1 MPEEPDMHSRILTSV
16 RVILPSLAAL
26 CAASL
31 ASAQG
36 VPDPLVPADATT
48 RVGNHTWVIPDGN
61 IPLVPNVGI
70 VVGDRAVL
78 VIDPGLGRGN
88 GERVLAEAV
97 RLAPGR
103 AIYVA
108 STHHHAE
115 HTTGYLA
122 FPEAAR
128 YVSSN
133 VQAREFA
140 AGGQQQIES
149 FSGRSAATAELL
161 SDATVFSA
169 DITFDGEYV
178 LDLGGVRVRLV
189 SVGPTHTRGDTG
201 LLVEEDRVLFSG
213 DVVMNESFLAARQ
226 ESSMRA
232 WLEAFDVFDA
242 MGPEVVVPAHGAVGD
257 GGLIGT
263 NRAVMEAIRT
273 RAQALRLQGRTVE
286 EAVTTIEAELRA
298 RYPGWARANGIA
310 AAARSAYA
318 EGG

>member
-1 MPEEPDMHSRILTSV
+1 
-16 RVILPSLAAL
+16 VILPSFAAL

-48 RVGNHTWVIPDGN
+48 RVGDHTWVIPDGN

-140 AGGQQQIES
+140 AGGLQQIES
-149 FSGRSAATAELL
+149 FSRRSAATAVRL
-161 SDATVFSA
+161 SDATVFPA

-273 RAQALRLQGRTVE
+273 RAQALRSQGRTVE

-310 AAARSAYA
+310 AAARSAYT

>member
-1 MPEEPDMHSRILTSV
+1 
-16 RVILPSLAAL
+16 VILPSFAAL

-48 RVGNHTWVIPDGN
+48 RVGDHTWVIPGGN

-140 AGGQQQIES
+140 AGGLQQIES
-149 FSGRSAATAELL
+149 FSRRSAATAVRL
-161 SDATVFSA
+161 SDATVFPA

-273 RAQALRLQGRTVE
+273 RAQALRSQGRTVE
-286 EAVTTIEAELRA
+286 EAVATIEAELRA

-310 AAARSAYA
+310 AAARSAYT
-318 EGG
+318 EGR

>member
-1 MPEEPDMHSRILTSV
+1 MHSRSLTSV

-26 CAASL
+26 CAASP

-36 VPDPLVPADATT
+36 VPDPLVPVDATT
-48 RVGNHTWVIPDGN
+48 RVGDHTWVIPDGN

-78 VIDPGLGRGN
+78 VIDPGLGLGN

-149 FSGRSAATAELL
+149 FSRRSAATAELL
-161 SDATVFSA
+161 SDATVFPA

-257 GGLIGT
+257 GELIGT

-273 RAQALRLQGRTVE
+273 RAQGLRSQGRTVE

-310 AAARSAYA
+310 AAARSAYT
-318 EGG
+318 EGF